1 MEKSFDNMFPEDNR
15 GPGSEK
21 YPVEPIDDYIIAYIE
36 SIFDKPI
43 TELLTYGADL
53 TEIAAYI
60 FKTIAVCE
68 CSYELQCLV
77 FDLFPRW
84 YIAQTPFR
92 GEIYPDAPIDWDIWI
107 KHWEHLA
114 TFLEGKTH

>member
-1 MEKSFDNMFPEDNR
+1 MEKHFDNMFPEDNR

-21 YPVEPIDDYIIAYIE
+21 YPVGPIDDYIIAYIE
-36 SIFDKPI
+36 GIFDKPI

-53 TEIAAYI
+53 EEIAAYI
-60 FKTIAVCE
+60 FKTIAICE

>member
-1 MEKSFDNMFPEDNR
+1 MEENFDNMFPEYNH
-15 GPGSEK
+15 GPGFEK
-21 YPVEPIDDYIIAYIE
+21 YLAEPVDDYIIAHIE

-53 TEIAAYI
+53 KEIAAYVLRPKAI
-60 FKTIAVCE
+60 CE
-68 CSYELQCLV
+68 FSYELQCLV

-92 GEIYPDAPIDWDIWI
+92 GEIYPSAQINWDVWI
-107 KHWEHLA
+107 KHWEDLA
-114 TFLEGKTH
+114 TFLEDKTH